1 MQNPTLS
8 TLEQD
13 IRGQLQQEYG
23 FASISVEDIVPLTN
37 TTAQIQVIIAKANG
51 FSILLYCRVTL
62 RDTHWS
68 IDP

>member
-1 MQNPTLS
+1 MQNPAIS
-8 TLEQD
+8 TIEQQ
-13 IRGQLQQEYG
+13 IREQLQREYG
-23 FASISVEDIVPLTN
+23 FASIKVEDIVQLTN